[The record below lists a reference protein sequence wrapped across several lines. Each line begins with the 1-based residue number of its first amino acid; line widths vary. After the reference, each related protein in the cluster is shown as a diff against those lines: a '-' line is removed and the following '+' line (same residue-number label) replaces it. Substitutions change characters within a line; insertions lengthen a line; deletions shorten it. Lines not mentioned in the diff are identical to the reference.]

1 MYRPFI
7 VFARIV
13 TILLL
18 LAAVILMGRKKERQE
33 CGVKEQIIMELREK
47 IELLEK

>member
-1 MYRPFI
+1 MFT
-7 VFARIV
+7 RIV

-18 LAAVILMGRKKERQE
+18 LAAVILMGRKKECQE
-33 CGVKEQIIMELREK
+33 RGVKEQIIVELREK